1 MLRFS
6 LLLLVACPLLTLA
19 APAPKD
25 ALAAWGKAIDP
36 AKDCKFDVT
45 GTKLKI
51 SVPGGKEPHD
61 LSAELNAPM
70 HAPRVMKEVE
80 GDFQMDVTVGAFE
93 VPAGAEGGTER
104 NVAFFGAGFLAWQ
117 DEKNYVRLERAMFR
131 RGDEQPPCYIS
142 FELRRNSEF
151 VKYGT
156 PSDGNLD
163 PKKGAT
169 LRLKRKGNTFSA
181 AVTEDDG
188 KTWNELKSL
197 DVEFDKKLQAG
208 VIAVNTAK
216 ADFAPEFD
224 KYNLGELK
232 EEKIEKVEEKSDKK

>member
-1 MLRFS
+1 MTRLS
-6 LLLLVACPLLTLA
+6 LLLLVACPLLALGA
-19 APAPKD
+19 LAPKD
-25 ALAAWGKAIDP
+25 ALAAWGKAVDP

-51 SVPGGKEPHD
+51 TVPGGKEPHD

-70 HAPRVMKEVE
+70 NAPRVLKPIE

-104 NVAFFGAGFLAWQ
+104 NVAFWGAGFLIWQ

-131 RGDEQPPCYIS
+131 RGDEEPPCYIS
-142 FELRRNSEF
+142 FELRRNGEF

-156 PSDGNLD
+156 PEDGKLD
-163 PKKGAT
+163 PKKAAT

-181 AVTEDDG
+181 AVTEDSG

-197 DVEFDKKLQAG
+197 DAELDKSVQAG
-208 VIAVNTAK
+208 VIGVNTAK
-216 ADFAPEFD
+216 ADFAPMFD
-224 KYNLGELK
+224 AYSIGEIK
-232 EEKIEKVEEKSDKK
+232 